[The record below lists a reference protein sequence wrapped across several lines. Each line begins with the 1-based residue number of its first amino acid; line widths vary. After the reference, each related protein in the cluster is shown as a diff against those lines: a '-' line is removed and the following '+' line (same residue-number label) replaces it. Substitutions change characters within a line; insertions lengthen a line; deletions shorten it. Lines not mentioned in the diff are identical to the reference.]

1 MAKRIILST
10 NSLKK
15 GMESSVENLNVD
27 IWAYKVE
34 AEDNT
39 TSIASSGR
47 LIVTNTISL
56 KTKKAKIAN
65 MFNYRQTLLIRSL
78 GGGGGGI
85 EIVHINWV
93 YFGEKV
99 RPFFPY
105 GHMQQ
110 PVRNNKLSVLSR
122 CS

>member
-1 MAKRIILST
+1 MAKWIILST

-47 LIVTNTISL
+47 LNVTNTISL

-78 GGGGGGI
+78 GGGGGI

-93 YFGEKV
+93 SLLIGLIFEK
-99 RPFFPY
+99 
-105 GHMQQ
+105 
-110 PVRNNKLSVLSR
+110 K
-122 CS
+122 

>member
-1 MAKRIILST
+1 
-10 NSLKK
+10 
-15 GMESSVENLNVD
+15 MESSVENLNVD

-34 AEDNT
+34 VEDNT

-78 GGGGGGI
+78 GGGGI

-93 YFGEKV
+93 SLLMGLMFEK
-99 RPFFPY
+99 
-105 GHMQQ
+105 
-110 PVRNNKLSVLSR
+110 K
-122 CS
+122 

>member
-1 MAKRIILST
+1 M
-10 NSLKK
+10 
-15 GMESSVENLNVD
+15 ENLNVD

-78 GGGGGGI
+78 GRKGGGGI

-93 YFGEKV
+93 SLLIGLIFEK
-99 RPFFPY
+99 
-105 GHMQQ
+105 
-110 PVRNNKLSVLSR
+110 K
-122 CS
+122 

>member
-1 MAKRIILST
+1 MAKRIILSA

-65 MFNYRQTLLIRSL
+65 IFNNKQTLLIRSL
-78 GGGGGGI
+78 GGGGGILRLSISTGC
-85 EIVHINWV
+85 
-93 YFGEKV
+93 
-99 RPFFPY
+99 PY
-105 GHMQQ
+105 
-110 PVRNNKLSVLSR
+110 
-122 CS
+122 

>member
-1 MAKRIILST
+1 MAKRIILSA

-47 LIVTNTISL
+47 LIVTNTVSL

-65 MFNYRQTLLIRSL
+65 IFNNKQTLLIRSL
-78 GGGGGGI
+78 GGGDI
-85 EIVHINWV
+85 EIVYINWV
-93 YFGEKV
+93 SLLIGLIFEK
-99 RPFFPY
+99 
-105 GHMQQ
+105 
-110 PVRNNKLSVLSR
+110 K
-122 CS
+122 

>member
-10 NSLKK
+10 NSIKK

-78 GGGGGGI
+78 GGGGGAGGI

-93 YFGEKV
+93 SRLIGL
-99 RPFFPY
+99 FF
-105 GHMQQ
+105 
-110 PVRNNKLSVLSR
+110 VKK
-122 CS
+122 

>member
-1 MAKRIILST
+1 MAKRIILSA

-65 MFNYRQTLLIRSL
+65 IFNNKQTLLIRSL
-78 GGGGGGI
+78 GGGGDI
-85 EIVHINWV
+85 EIVYINWV
-93 YFGEKV
+93 SLLIGLIFEK
-99 RPFFPY
+99 
-105 GHMQQ
+105 
-110 PVRNNKLSVLSR
+110 K
-122 CS
+122 

>member
-1 MAKRIILST
+1 
-10 NSLKK
+10 
-15 GMESSVENLNVD
+15 MESSVENLNVD

-78 GGGGGGI
+78 GWGGGG
-85 EIVHINWV
+85 
-93 YFGEKV
+93 Y
-99 RPFFPY
+99 
-105 GHMQQ
+105 
-110 PVRNNKLSVLSR
+110 
-122 CS
+122 

>member
-1 MAKRIILST
+1 MAKRIILSA

-56 KTKKAKIAN
+56 KTKKGKIAN
-65 MFNYRQTLLIRSL
+65 IFNNKQTLLIRSL
-78 GGGGGGI
+78 GGGGGILRLSISTGC
-85 EIVHINWV
+85 
-93 YFGEKV
+93 
-99 RPFFPY
+99 PY
-105 GHMQQ
+105 
-110 PVRNNKLSVLSR
+110 
-122 CS
+122 

>member
-65 MFNYRQTLLIRSL
+65 MFNFNYRQTLLIRSL
-78 GGGGGGI
+78 GGGGG
-85 EIVHINWV
+85 VL
-93 YFGEKV
+93 
-99 RPFFPY
+99 R
-105 GHMQQ
+105 
-110 PVRNNKLSVLSR
+110 LSISTGCILGKK
-122 CS
+122 

>member
-1 MAKRIILST
+1 
-10 NSLKK
+10 
-15 GMESSVENLNVD
+15 MESSVETLNVD

-39 TSIASSGR
+39 TSIASSGK

-78 GGGGGGI
+78 GGGDC
-85 EIVHINWV
+85 
-93 YFGEKV
+93 
-99 RPFFPY
+99 PY
-105 GHMQQ
+105 QLG
-110 PVRNNKLSVLSR
+110 VFWGKSKAFLSLWTHAAT

>member
-1 MAKRIILST
+1 
-10 NSLKK
+10 
-15 GMESSVENLNVD
+15 MESSVENLNVD

-65 MFNYRQTLLIRSL
+65 IFNYRQTLLIRSL
-78 GGGGGGI
+78 GGI
-85 EIVHINWV
+85 ETVHINWV
-93 YFGEKV
+93 SLLIGLIFEK
-99 RPFFPY
+99 
-105 GHMQQ
+105 
-110 PVRNNKLSVLSR
+110 K
-122 CS
+122 

>member
-56 KTKKAKIAN
+56 KTKAKIAN

-78 GGGGGGI
+78 GGGGG
-85 EIVHINWV
+85 VL
-93 YFGEKV
+93 
-99 RPFFPY
+99 R
-105 GHMQQ
+105 
-110 PVRNNKLSVLSR
+110 LSISTGCILGKK
-122 CS
+122 

>member
-15 GMESSVENLNVD
+15 GISVENLNVD

-47 LIVTNTISL
+47 LIVTNTIPL

-65 MFNYRQTLLIRSL
+65 IFNYRQTLLIRSW
-78 GGGGGGI
+78 GGGGI

-93 YFGEKV
+93 SLLIGLIFEK
-99 RPFFPY
+99 
-105 GHMQQ
+105 
-110 PVRNNKLSVLSR
+110 K
-122 CS
+122 

>member
-1 MAKRIILST
+1 M
-10 NSLKK
+10 
-15 GMESSVENLNVD
+15 ENLNVD

-65 MFNYRQTLLIRSL
+65 IFNYRQTLLIWSL
-78 GGGGGGI
+78 GGGGGI
-85 EIVHINWV
+85 EIVYINWV
-93 YFGEKV
+93 SLLIRLIFEK
-99 RPFFPY
+99 
-105 GHMQQ
+105 
-110 PVRNNKLSVLSR
+110 K
-122 CS
+122 

>member
-1 MAKRIILST
+1 MAKRIILSA

-34 AEDNT
+34 ADDNT

-56 KTKKAKIAN
+56 KTKNNK
-65 MFNYRQTLLIRSL
+65 QTLLIRSL
-78 GGGGGGI
+78 GGGGDI
-85 EIVHINWV
+85 EIVYINWV
-93 YFGEKV
+93 SLLIGLIFEK
-99 RPFFPY
+99 
-105 GHMQQ
+105 
-110 PVRNNKLSVLSR
+110 K
-122 CS
+122 

>member
-1 MAKRIILST
+1 M
-10 NSLKK
+10 
-15 GMESSVENLNVD
+15 ENLNVD

-39 TSIASSGR
+39 TSIASSER

-78 GGGGGGI
+78 GGGGI

-93 YFGEKV
+93 SLLIGLIFEK
-99 RPFFPY
+99 
-105 GHMQQ
+105 
-110 PVRNNKLSVLSR
+110 K
-122 CS
+122 

>member
-1 MAKRIILST
+1 MAKWIIPST
-10 NSLKK
+10 NYSLKK

-39 TSIASSGR
+39 TSIASSER

-78 GGGGGGI
+78 GGGAVLRLSISTGC
-85 EIVHINWV
+85 
-93 YFGEKV
+93 
-99 RPFFPY
+99 PY
-105 GHMQQ
+105 
-110 PVRNNKLSVLSR
+110 
-122 CS
+122 

>member
-1 MAKRIILST
+1 MAKRIILSA

-56 KTKKAKIAN
+56 KTKKAKIPN
-65 MFNYRQTLLIRSL
+65 IFNNKQTLLIRSL
-78 GGGGGGI
+78 GGGGGILRLSISTGC
-85 EIVHINWV
+85 
-93 YFGEKV
+93 
-99 RPFFPY
+99 PY
-105 GHMQQ
+105 
-110 PVRNNKLSVLSR
+110 
-122 CS
+122 

>member
-1 MAKRIILST
+1 
-10 NSLKK
+10 
-15 GMESSVENLNVD
+15 MESSVENLNVD

-39 TSIASSGR
+39 TSIASSER

-78 GGGGGGI
+78 G
-85 EIVHINWV
+85 VPINWV
-93 YFGEKV
+93 DFWEKV

>member
-78 GGGGGGI
+78 GGGGG
-85 EIVHINWV
+85 VL
-93 YFGEKV
+93 
-99 RPFFPY
+99 R
-105 GHMQQ
+105 
-110 PVRNNKLSVLSR
+110 LSISTGCILGKK
-122 CS
+122 

>member
-1 MAKRIILST
+1 
-10 NSLKK
+10 
-15 GMESSVENLNVD
+15 MESSVENLNVD

-56 KTKKAKIAN
+56 KTKAKIAN

-78 GGGGGGI
+78 GGGGGG
-85 EIVHINWV
+85 
-93 YFGEKV
+93 Y
-99 RPFFPY
+99 
-105 GHMQQ
+105 
-110 PVRNNKLSVLSR
+110 
-122 CS
+122 

>member
-1 MAKRIILST
+1 
-10 NSLKK
+10 
-15 GMESSVENLNVD
+15 MESSVENLNVD

-78 GGGGGGI
+78 GGGGEGGI

-93 YFGEKV
+93 SLLIGLIFEK
-99 RPFFPY
+99 
-105 GHMQQ
+105 
-110 PVRNNKLSVLSR
+110 K
-122 CS
+122 

>member
-1 MAKRIILST
+1 MAKWIILST

-39 TSIASSGR
+39 TSIASSER

-78 GGGGGGI
+78 GGGGGGYCDCPNQLG
-85 EIVHINWV
+85 VPINLV
-93 YFGEKV
+93 DF
-99 RPFFPY
+99 
-105 GHMQQ
+105 
-110 PVRNNKLSVLSR
+110 
-122 CS
+122 

>member
-1 MAKRIILST
+1 M
-10 NSLKK
+10 
-15 GMESSVENLNVD
+15 ENLNVD

-65 MFNYRQTLLIRSL
+65 IFNYRQTLLIWSL
-78 GGGGGGI
+78 GGGI
-85 EIVHINWV
+85 EIVYINWV
-93 YFGEKV
+93 SLLIRLIFEK
-99 RPFFPY
+99 
-105 GHMQQ
+105 
-110 PVRNNKLSVLSR
+110 K
-122 CS
+122 

>member
-1 MAKRIILST
+1 M
-10 NSLKK
+10 
-15 GMESSVENLNVD
+15 ENLNVD

-65 MFNYRQTLLIRSL
+65 IFNYRQTLLIRSL
-78 GGGGGGI
+78 GGGGGI

-93 YFGEKV
+93 SLLIGLIFEK
-99 RPFFPY
+99 
-105 GHMQQ
+105 
-110 PVRNNKLSVLSR
+110 K
-122 CS
+122 